1 MPMRTITTTAGVT
14 IELDGD
20 LQSVFEALFK
30 TLWAADS
37 ERSYEHTVQEI
48 QHLLGQ
54 LSEAECRQYL
64 AESLFFSF
72 TGYENDRLGS
82 VMTKLDTTA
91 SSESTE
97 P

>member
-1 MPMRTITTTAGVT
+1 MRTITTSAGVT

-37 ERSYEHTVQEI
+37 ERSYEQTAHEI

-72 TGYENDRLGS
+72 TSYENDRLGS
-82 VMTKLDTTA
+82 VMKKLDTTA